1 MTGLVNRRLRL
12 VRRPTWTATL
22 DDFVLDELA
31 VPEPGAGQV
40 VVRVD
45 WLAFDPAMRGW
56 MNDGPSY
63 APPVPLGEVMR
74 GHAVGE
80 VVISRAEELPV
91 GTVVTG
97 NFGWQ
102 THVVAAPGTRSAAL
116 LEHIHAAGVGTPA
129 ARPVPEGVPATAA
142 LGVLGTTGLTAYF
155 GMLELAAPRPG
166 DVVLVSGAAG
176 ATGSVAGQLARLAGA
191 RTIGIAGGGEKV
203 RWLSETAGFD
213 EVIDYRAEDVRA
225 RVGELAPDGVDVFY
239 DNVGG
244 RILEAG
250 IASIAQRGT
259 VVMCGGISSG
269 YSDEAAAYGPTNLS
283 TITVRSAVMKGFIVT
298 DFADRFDEA
307 TRRLV
312 SWIQQGRL
320 VWAEDIREGGVEDA
334 VDTMNRLFDGKNLGK
349 QMLRLRHDRSGIS

>member
-1 MTGLVNRRLRL
+1 MTRLVNRQLRL
-12 VRRPTWTATL
+12 AHRPTWTATL
-22 DDFVLDELA
+22 DDFVLDEVA

-40 VVRVD
+40 LVRVD

-80 VVISRAEELPV
+80 VVVSKTDELPV
-91 GTVVTG
+91 GAVVTG

-102 THVVAAPGTRSAAL
+102 THVVAQPGSHSAAL
-116 LEHIHAAGVGTPA
+116 LEHIHAAAVGTPV
-129 ARPVPEGVPATAA
+129 ARPVPEGVPVTAA

-155 GMLELAAPRPG
+155 GMLQLASPRPG

-176 ATGSVAGQLARLAGA
+176 ATGSVAGQLARFAGA
-191 RTIGIAGGGEKV
+191 RTIGIAGGAEKV
-203 RWLSETAGFD
+203 RWLSEVGGFD
-213 EVIDYRAEDVRA
+213 DVIDYKAEDVRA
-225 RVGELAPDGVDVFY
+225 RTHELAPDGVDVFY

-250 IASIAQRGT
+250 IANIAQRGT

-269 YSDEAAAYGPTNLS
+269 YSDEAVAYGPTNLS
-283 TITVRSAVMKGFIVT
+283 TITVRSADMKGFIVT
-298 DFADRFDEA
+298 DFVDRFDEA

-312 SWIQQGRL
+312 DWIRQGRL
-320 VWAEDIREGGVEDA
+320 VWAEDVHEGGVEDA

-349 QMLRLRHDRSGIS
+349 QLLRLQHK

>member
-1 MTGLVNRRLRL
+1 MTGLVNRQLRL

-22 DDFVLDELA
+22 DDFVLEEVA
-31 VPEPGAGQV
+31 VAEPGPDEV

-56 MNDGPSY
+56 MNEGESY

-74 GHAVGE
+74 GHGVGE
-80 VVISRAEELPV
+80 VVLSASEELPV

-102 THVVAAPGTRSAAL
+102 THVVARPGSHSAAL
-116 LEHIHAAGVGTPA
+116 LEHIHAAGVGVPV
-129 ARPVPEGVPATAA
+129 ARPVPEGVPATAV

-155 GMLELAAPRPG
+155 GMLELARPRPG

-191 RTIGIAGGGEKV
+191 RTIGIAGGTDKV
-203 RWLSETAGFD
+203 RWLTEVGGFD
-213 EVIDYRAEDVRA
+213 DVIDYKAEDVRTRTA
-225 RVGELAPDGVDVFY
+225 ELAPRGVDVFY

-250 IASIAQRGT
+250 IANIAQRGT

-269 YSDEAAAYGPTNLS
+269 YSDEAVAYGPTNLS
-283 TITVRSAVMKGFIVT
+283 TITVRSAAMVGFIVT

-307 TRRLV
+307 TERLV
-312 SWIQQGRL
+312 DWIQKGRL
-320 VWAEDIREGGVEDA
+320 VWAEDVCVGGVEEA
-334 VDTMNRLFDGKNLGK
+334 VATMNRLFDGKNLGK
-349 QMLRLRHDRSGIS
+349 QLLRLEHK

>member
-1 MTGLVNRRLRL
+1 MTAMTGLVNRQLRL

-22 DDFVLDELA
+22 DDFVLDEVA
-31 VPEPGAGQV
+31 VPEPDSGQV

-56 MNDGPSY
+56 MNDGDSY
-63 APPVPLGEVMR
+63 APAVPLGEVMR

-80 VVISRAEELPV
+80 VVISATDELPV
-91 GTVVTG
+91 GSVVAG

-102 THVVAAPGTRSAAL
+102 THVLAQPGSQPDAL
-116 LEHIHAAGVGTPA
+116 LEHIHAAGVGTPV
-129 ARPVPEGVPATAA
+129 ARPVPRDVPVTAI

-155 GMLELAAPRPG
+155 GMLELARPRPG
-166 DVVLVSGAAG
+166 DTVLVSGAAG

-191 RTIGIAGGGEKV
+191 RTIGIAGGADKV
-203 RWLSETAGFD
+203 RWLTEVGGFD
-213 EVIDYRAEDVRA
+213 DAIDYRTEDVRK
-225 RVGELAPDGVDVFY
+225 RTSELAPTGVDVFY

-250 IASIAQRGT
+250 IANIAQRGT

-269 YSDEAAAYGPTNLS
+269 YSDEAVAYGPTNLS
-283 TITVRSAVMKGFIVT
+283 TITVRSADMKGFIVT

-312 SWIQQGRL
+312 AWIQQGRL
-320 VWAEDIREGGVEDA
+320 VWAEDVHEGGVEEA
-334 VDTMNRLFDGKNLGK
+334 VATMNRLFDGKNLGK
-349 QMLRLRHDRSGIS
+349 QLLRLRHK

>member
-1 MTGLVNRRLRL
+1 MAIVTGLGNRQLRL
-12 VRRPTWTATL
+12 VRRPTWTATP
-22 DDFVLDELA
+22 DDFVLDEGVTA
-31 VPEPGAGQV
+31 EPAAGQV

-45 WLAFDPAMRGW
+45 VLAFDPAMRGW
-56 MNDGPSY
+56 MSEGPSY

-80 VVISRAEELPV
+80 VVASRADELPV
-91 GTVVTG
+91 GTVVSG

-102 THVVAAPGTRSAAL
+102 THVVARPGAHRTAA
-116 LEHIHAAGVGTPA
+116 LEHIHAAGVGTPVA
-129 ARPVPEGVPATAA
+129 LPVPAGVPATAA

-176 ATGSVAGQLARLAGA
+176 ATGSVAGQLARFAGA
-191 RTIGIAGGGEKV
+191 RTIGIAGGAEKV
-203 RWLSETAGFD
+203 RWLSATAGFD
-213 EVIDYRAEDVRA
+213 EVIDYKAEDVSA

-250 IASIAQRGT
+250 IAHIARRGT

-269 YSDEAAAYGPTNLS
+269 YSDEAVAYGPTNLS
-283 TITVRSAVMKGFIVT
+283 TITVRSAVIKGFIVT

-307 TRRLV
+307 ARRLAD
-312 SWIQQGRL
+312 WIRQGRL
-320 VWAEDIREGGVEDA
+320 VWAEDVREGGVEDA
-334 VDTMNRLFDGKNLGK
+334 VTTMNRLFDGRNLGK
-349 QMLRLRHDRSGIS
+349 QLLRLRHG

>member
-1 MTGLVNRRLRL
+1 MTGLVNRQLRL
-12 VRRPTWTATL
+12 VRRPTWTATV
-22 DDFVLDELA
+22 DDFVLEEAA
-31 VPEPGAGQV
+31 VAEPCAGEV

-56 MNDGPSY
+56 MNEGESY
-63 APPVPLGEVMR
+63 APAVPLGEVMR
-74 GHAVGE
+74 GHGVGE
-80 VVISRAEELPV
+80 VVLSASDGLPV

-102 THVVAAPGTRSAAL
+102 THVVARPGSRSAAL
-116 LEHIHAAGVGTPA
+116 LEHIHAAGVGVPV

-155 GMLELAAPRPG
+155 GMLELARPRPG

-191 RTIGIAGGGEKV
+191 RTIGIAGGTDKV
-203 RWLSETAGFD
+203 RWLTEVGGFD
-213 EVIDYRAEDVRA
+213 DVIDYKAEDVRT
-225 RVGELAPDGVDVFY
+225 RVAELAPRGVDVFY

-250 IASIAQRGT
+250 IANIAQRGT

-269 YSDEAAAYGPTNLS
+269 YSEEAVAYGPTNLS
-283 TITVRSAVMKGFIVT
+283 TITVRSASMVGFIVT

-307 TRRLV
+307 TERLV
-312 SWIQQGRL
+312 DWIKQGRL
-320 VWAEDIREGGVEDA
+320 VWAEDEREGGIEEA
-334 VDTMNRLFDGKNLGK
+334 VATMNRLFDGKNLGK
-349 QMLRLRHDRSGIS
+349 QLLRLQHK

>member
-1 MTGLVNRRLRL
+1 MTELVNRQLRL

-22 DDFVLDELA
+22 DDFVLEEVV
-31 VPEPGAGQV
+31 VPEPDAGQV

-56 MNDGPSY
+56 MNDGKSY

-80 VVISRAEELPV
+80 VVVSKANELPV

-102 THVVAAPGTRSAAL
+102 THVVAQPGSHSAAL
-116 LEHIHAAGVGTPA
+116 EHVHAAGVGTPV
-129 ARPVPEGVPATAA
+129 ARPVPDGVPVTAT

-155 GMLELAAPRPG
+155 GMLELARPRPG

-176 ATGSVAGQLARLAGA
+176 ATGSVAGQLAGFAGA
-191 RTIGIAGGGEKV
+191 RTIGIAGGAEKV
-203 RWLSETAGFD
+203 RWLSEVGGFD
-213 EVIDYRAEDVRA
+213 DVIDYKAEHVRKRA
-225 RVGELAPDGVDVFY
+225 GELAPDGVDVFY

-250 IASIAQRGT
+250 IANIAQRGT
-259 VVMCGGISSG
+259 VVMGGGISSG
-269 YSDEAAAYGPTNLS
+269 YSAEAVPHGPRNLL
-283 TITVRSAVMKGFIVT
+283 TITMRSADMKGFIVT
-298 DFADRFDEA
+298 DFSDRFDEA
-307 TRRLV
+307 SRRLAD
-312 SWIQQGRL
+312 WIQQGRL
-320 VWAEDIREGGVEDA
+320 VWAEDVREGGVEDA

-349 QMLRLRHDRSGIS
+349 QLLRLRHK